1 MDVGHDVLLVPAQ
14 YPTIGDAV
22 RALRRPSTIM
32 VSPGVYA
39 EDVVLVDVPDVVIS
53 TTHFGRRGVVLVG
66 DVADSVVRA
75 ENSSVYLSGI
85 EIRSNGR
92 ARAIS
97 ATRTK
102 MALQEC
108 VLAGNRVRGDD
119 DLLEGAG
126 MWCVDSAVRIQKSM
140 LIGNSIEAPK
150 GEARGG
156 ALHCTDCKV
165 EIAGCTLQANT
176 LHAGAGAKGAGVYLA
191 RSRLRLWR
199 SRVTDNALF
208 AASGEGAGVYC
219 EDSAAQLGGSVI
231 TGNSAHSGV
240 GAGLYVRGATGEVA
254 VHGNT
259 VVRQNYPDDQ
269 LFQQ

>member
-1 MDVGHDVLLVPAQ
+1 
-14 YPTIGDAV
+14 
-22 RALRRPSTIM
+22 M

-66 DVADSVVRA
+66 DAAESVVRA
-75 ENSSVYLSGI
+75 ENTSVYLSGI